1 VLGIKDLRKNSQSIV
16 CALTAMEVTFESG
29 NETLHATLY
38 SDLSTISS
46 AGVVLCPPHPLHG
59 GNRHD
64 TRIVTVARELS
75 KHGLLALCMDYG
87 SYGRGIREVQHILD
101 AVAFMQRKGISAL
114 GLLGYSFGAVVASNA
129 AATAEADGFVAM
141 SILRHV
147 NDLTAKL
154 DFEGPKLF
162 VHGRRDD
169 LASYSDFKRLYAE
182 TKGVKHKLVLDT
194 DHFYMDNYPTVIKTT
209 AETIRRF
216 FQESLKKR

>member
-1 VLGIKDLRKNSQSIV
+1 
-16 CALTAMEVTFESG
+16 MEVTFESG

-38 SDLSTISS
+38 GDLPTTSS
-46 AGVVLCPPHPLHG
+46 VGVLLCPPHPLHG

-87 SYGRGIREVQHILD
+87 SYGGGMREVQHVLD
-101 AVAFMQRKGISAL
+101 AVAFVRGKGISSL

-129 AATAEADGFVAM
+129 AAIAKADGFVAM

-147 NDLTAKL
+147 SDLTSKL
-154 DFEGPKLF
+154 DFECPKLF
-162 VHGRRDD
+162 VHGRRDN
-169 LASYSDFKRLYAE
+169 LASYSDFERLFAE
-182 TKGVKHKLVLDT
+182 AKGVKQKLVLDT
-194 DHFYMDNYPTVIKTT
+194 DHFYMDNYPTVINTA

>member
-1 VLGIKDLRKNSQSIV
+1 MV
-16 CALTAMEVTFESG
+16 CALTDMEVTLVSG
-29 NETLHATLY
+29 SETLNATLY
-38 SDLSTISS
+38 GDFSATSS

-59 GNRHD
+59 GNRYD

-75 KHGLLALCMDYG
+75 KHGLFALCMDYG
-87 SYGRGIREVQHILD
+87 SCGRGMREVQHVLD
-101 AVAFMQRKGISAL
+101 GVAFMRGKGISAL

-129 AATAEADGFVAM
+129 AATAEAEGFAAM

-154 DFEGPKLF
+154 DSECPKLF
-162 VHGRRDD
+162 VHGRRDN
-169 LASYSDFKRLYAE
+169 LASYSDFERLYAE
-182 TKGVKHKLVLDT
+182 TKGVKQKLILDT
-194 DHFYMDNYPTVIKTT
+194 DHFYMDNYPSVINAA